1 MVIKLSFDNPKPM
14 YEQIEDEIKR
24 AIYSGELEDNEPL
37 PSVRQLSADLQ
48 VSQITTKRAY
58 ADLEREGFIYTV
70 AGRGTFVKL
79 ANIDTLSKNRQQ
91 EIMEELESQIKEA
104 YTAKISEEDIVDLVH
119 RIYGGKED
127 EC

>member
-127 EC
+127 GQ